1 MQRFEIKRIRLPTCA
16 LGVVGAIGA
25 PLTAVLVI
33 LGAALF
39 LVVFPFIL
47 LAAAAD
53 QLKARR
59 DTMTSPDRWP
69 DSAPRPHRNS
79 TPLII
84 DGEYQVIDEGAHK
97 TNGTR

>member
-1 MQRFEIKRIRLPTCA
+1 MHRFEIKRIRLPTCA

-39 LVVFPFIL
+39 LVISPFIL
-47 LAAAAD
+47 LAAAAK

-59 DTMTSPDRWP
+59 DTMTSHGRWP
-69 DSAPRPHRNS
+69 DSAPRPRRNT

-84 DGEYQVIDEGAHK
+84 DGEYQVIDDGAHK
-97 TNGTR
+97 SIEE